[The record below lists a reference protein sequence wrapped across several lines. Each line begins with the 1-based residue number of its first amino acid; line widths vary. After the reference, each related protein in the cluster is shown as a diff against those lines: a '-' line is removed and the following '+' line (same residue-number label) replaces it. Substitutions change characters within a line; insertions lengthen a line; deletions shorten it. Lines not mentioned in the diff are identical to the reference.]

1 MRTTSR
7 IISKDNAY
15 LEIRELQ
22 LQSMEEGAPLSSTCL
37 GGAVWGGR
45 RGLGAEL
52 RAGSAAARAELRAER
67 GAAAWPELAGRRSA
81 ARLEEQGGRR
91 PRSVFCGRN
100 GRGGSDPFLPSV
112 LM

>member
-81 ARLEEQGGRR
+81 ARLEEQEAGA
-91 PRSVFCGRN
+91 P
-100 GRGGSDPFLPSV
+100 DPFFAGGTGEEAAIRSCLPF
-112 LM
+112 

>member
-45 RGLGAEL
+45 RGLG
-52 RAGSAAARAELRAER
+52 AELRAER